1 MENSPISKEN
11 EKGAVAKSKGIFWPT
26 KFSSANSLILESRPP
41 PPPPAWARPVSSPQR
56 KGTVLYDYKGDKQ
69 FGEISRLKE
78 GEEVT
83 EVTPDDEGWSLV
95 KTSKGAEGKAPTS
108 YIEWKPQGDC

>member
-1 MENSPISKEN
+1 M
-11 EKGAVAKSKGIFWPT
+11 T
-26 KFSSANSLILESRPP
+26 
-41 PPPPAWARPVSSPQR
+41 
-56 KGTVLYDYKGDKQ
+56 
-69 FGEISRLKE
+69 E